1 MPRAP
6 FPSTRQFQKEVKML
20 KEKGVYLTH
29 GFFESRKVNVSSHI
43 PKGIPFGIKRDCVLE
58 IIHGGMH
65 TLC

>member
-1 MPRAP
+1 
-6 FPSTRQFQKEVKML
+6 ML